1 MVLKKPHHVHR
12 ARFCPVAE
20 ETEGKKQHWFILTSP
35 PLVRHG
41 RRLLVASRGAG
52 TGGAGT
58 GGSPLC
64 HRPPQLLPIPC
75 PAGALLPP
83 TWRVGG
89 RGRAALSSWAF
100 SHCLAIHKPLSTV
113 LYVYLSGGHGHGCD
127 EVEDRV
133 EAAGAAVPVDRLG
146 DDCMNRT
153 GRLSSVESRRSGGD
167 DDDAEGSRLGG
178 RGSKGQGGDKQLV
191 TMARGRAA
199 GGDGKQINA
208 VSSPR
213 FRLQVGRTER
223 DYGPNN
229 KERVAAVE
237 CE

>member
-1 MVLKKPHHVHR
+1 MVVGCL
-12 ARFCPVAE
+12 
-20 ETEGKKQHWFILTSP
+20 SP
-35 PLVRHG
+35 PVVRAQVE
-41 RRLLVASRGAG
+41 RVLEAAPSVA
-52 TGGAGT
+52 
-58 GGSPLC
+58 
-64 HRPPQLLPIPC
+64 
-75 PAGALLPP
+75 ALLSSYPSLVPTSFPP
-83 TWRVGG
+83 GSSAASDLESWRSRQSG
-89 RGRAALSSWAF
+89 LSSWAF

-113 LYVYLSGGHGHGCD
+113 LCVYLSGGHGHGCD

-178 RGSKGQGGDKQLV
+178 RGSKGQGGDKQPV

-213 FRLQVGRTER
+213 FHLQVGRTER

-229 KERVAAVE
+229 KERVAAIG